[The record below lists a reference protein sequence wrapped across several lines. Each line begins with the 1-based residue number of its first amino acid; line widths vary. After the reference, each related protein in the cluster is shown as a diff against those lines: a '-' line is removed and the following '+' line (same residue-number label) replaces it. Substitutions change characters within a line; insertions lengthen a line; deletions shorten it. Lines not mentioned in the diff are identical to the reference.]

1 MWISDN
7 IGWVRNAKQKS
18 LSTIKMIIRLV
29 KRLAVD
35 NGGKMG
41 VLSKQKPESLLYW
54 AFHMD
59 NDFRDP
65 VPGLLE
71 PHARFSG
78 PLRSNAGKPTDFDN
92 IAKRRGFGGYAPVK
106 KAALAASFESPA
118 AKVP

>member
-41 VLSKQKPESLLYW
+41 VLSKQKPESLL
-54 AFHMD
+54 
-59 NDFRDP
+59 
-65 VPGLLE
+65 
-71 PHARFSG
+71 
-78 PLRSNAGKPTDFDN
+78 
-92 IAKRRGFGGYAPVK
+92 
-106 KAALAASFESPA
+106 
-118 AKVP
+118 